1 MSCRFLESST
11 LIMFNVTYNIMQ
23 CSNIHI
29 YMCVVSCLWGASQK
43 PAHISC
49 KQAFCVSVVFVSLH
63 RFHFSFF
70 VLVTVFSL
78 YLSLIVCFP
87 FHSTL
92 WMRAF
97 RTQMPIYICY
107 SFDSVLVFVFLQRA
121 WNWTIFKQFVLICI
135 NSCDHTVGIAIA
147 VYQPTHLAELIW
159 SYIYAHIFTYISGI
173 SWSRLFVL
181 LLSHCAAYKHN
192 F

>member
-1 MSCRFLESST
+1 MSLIISCNALTYIYTCVLSHVCGEPAKSQHTFLASKP
-11 LIMFNVTYNIMQ
+11 FV
-23 CSNIHI
+23 
-29 YMCVVSCLWGASQK
+29 CLWCSFRCIAF
-43 PAHISC
+43 IFLFSC
-49 KQAFCVSVVFVSLH
+49 WLQF
-63 RFHFSFF
+63 
-70 VLVTVFSL
+70 FSL